1 MERALTFKDFRGIL
15 RRRAGLFVGIA
26 GALLTIGIGIAF
38 GLPPVY
44 QSQGLILVEQQE
56 VPEHLVRSTVT
67 GYADERLR
75 MITQRVMT
83 RDTLVSLIDEYRL
96 YPDLE
101 DAGLDERVTDM
112 RRDILVET
120 VQSDMLLRE
129 ISRAETTIAFTVAFG
144 YPDPVLARD
153 VANELVQL
161 YLNENKRVR
170 EELAAETT
178 AFLGRQA
185 SALADEIA
193 VKEAQLAEFKREHA
207 GALPE
212 LSDLNLQLLDRT
224 EREVDATERE
234 IRALREKVSLLESEL
249 AQLSPYSVVFDQA
262 GDPVLSA
269 EDRLK
274 VLQRQYLQLSAIYSP
289 DHPDVVKARRE
300 MDGLSAQTGIPA
312 LSRSTLQAE
321 LEGRRN
327 ELVAMRERYSAD
339 HPDVVRLE
347 RSVANL
353 EAAFNATPAT
363 LVARESTVPPDNPVY
378 IQKQVQLE
386 GAQIELRAA
395 LAKSR
400 DLAVKMSQFE
410 DRLMRTPEVEREFRD
425 LSRGYEALVAEY
437 GNIQAKQRE
446 AQLALSLESQAMG
459 ERFTLLEPP
468 LLPRFPASPN
478 RVAVLFLSFVL
489 AFAGGIAVLALVESS
504 DTRVRGSRDVLE
516 FIGAPPLAVVPF
528 IANAADLRARSLHRK
543 ALIAGVI
550 LWVAVIGFL
559 ILRPGAN
566 VVA

>member
-1 MERALTFKDFRGIL
+1 MERALTFKDFQAIF
-15 RRRAGLFVGIA
+15 RRRARLFVTIA

-83 RDTLVSLIDEYRL
+83 RDILVSLIDKYNL
-96 YPDLE
+96 YPDLADE
-101 DAGLDERVTDM
+101 GLDERVRAM
-112 RRDILVET
+112 REDILVDT

-129 ISRAETTIAFTVAFG
+129 ISRAETTIAFTVAFS
-144 YPDPVLARD
+144 YSEPALARD
-153 VANELVQL
+153 LANELVQL

-185 SALADEIA
+185 AALAEEIA
-193 VKEAQLAEFKREHA
+193 VKETQLAEFKREHA

-224 EREVDATERE
+224 EREVEATERE
-234 IRALREKVSLLESEL
+234 IRSLREKVTLLESEL

-289 DHPDVVKARRE
+289 DHPEVRKARRE
-300 MDGLSAQTGIPA
+300 MDGLSAQTGMPA
-312 LSRSTLQAE
+312 LSRSMLQGE
-321 LEGRRN
+321 LEARRT
-327 ELVAMRERYSAD
+327 ELAALRERYSLD
-339 HPDVVRLE
+339 HPDIVRLE

-353 EAAFNATPAT
+353 EAEMETLPMTAT
-363 LVARESTVPPDNPVY
+363 ARAPTVPPDNPVY
-378 IQKQVQLE
+378 IQKQVQLQ

-395 LAKSR
+395 VAKSR
-400 DLAVKMSQFE
+400 DLAAKMTQFE

-425 LSRGYEALVAEY
+425 LSRGYDELVTEY
-437 GNIQAKQRE
+437 ANIQSKQRE

-459 ERFTLLEPP
+459 ERFSLLEPP

-489 AFAGGIAVLALVESS
+489 AFAGGIIVLALVESS
-504 DTRVRGSRDVLE
+504 DTLVRGSRDVVD

-528 IANAADLRARSLHRK
+528 IANTADLNARAMRRK
-543 ALIAGVI
+543 ALIAGII
-550 LWVAVIGFL
+550 LWFAVIGFL

-566 VVA
+566 VIA

>member
-1 MERALTFKDFRGIL
+1 MDRALTFKDFQAIL
-15 RRRAGLFVGIA
+15 RRRALLFVSIV
-26 GALLTIGIGIAF
+26 GALLTVGIGIAF

-44 QSQGLILVEQQE
+44 RSQGLILVEQQE

-83 RDTLVSLIDEYRL
+83 RDIIVALIDKYAL
-96 YPDLE
+96 YPDLI
-101 DAGLDERVTDM
+101 DAGLDERVSEM
-112 RRDILVET
+112 RKDIVVDT

-129 ISRAETTIAFTVAFG
+129 ISRAETTIAFTVAFS
-144 YPDPVLARD
+144 YPDPALARD
-153 VANELVQL
+153 LANELVQL

-178 AFLGRQA
+178 AFLARQA
-185 SALADEIA
+185 SALAEEIA

-224 EREVDATERE
+224 EREVEATERE
-234 IRALREKVSLLESEL
+234 IRALREKVTLLESEL

-321 LEGRRN
+321 LEARRT
-327 ELVAMRERYSAD
+327 ELAAMRERYSTD

-347 RSVANL
+347 RSVASL
-353 EAAFNATPAT
+353 EAAIAATPAAPVVRAPT
-363 LVARESTVPPDNPVY
+363 APPDNPVY

-395 LAKSR
+395 VAKSR
-400 DLAVKMSQFE
+400 DLAAKLGQLE
-410 DRLMRTPEVEREFRD
+410 DRLLRTPEVEREFRD
-425 LSRGYEALVAEY
+425 LSRGYDELVTEY
-437 GNIQAKQRE
+437 ANIQAKQRE

-489 AFAGGIAVLALVESS
+489 AFAGGIVVLAFVESS
-504 DTRVRGSRDVLE
+504 DTLVRGSRDAVD

-528 IANAADLRARSLHRK
+528 IANAGDLHARLVRRR
-543 ALIAGVI
+543 ALIAGVVI
-550 LWVAVIGFL
+550 WFAVIGYL

-566 VVA
+566 LIA

>member
-1 MERALTFKDFRGIL
+1 MERALTFRDFQAIL
-15 RRRAGLFVGIA
+15 RRRSGLFVSIA

-83 RDTLVSLIDEYRL
+83 RDILVSLIDKYGL
-96 YPDLE
+96 YPDLT
-101 DAGLDERVTDM
+101 DAGLDERVSEM
-112 RRDILVET
+112 RDDILVDT

-129 ISRAETTIAFTVAFG
+129 ISRAETTIAFTVSFS
-144 YPDPVLARD
+144 YRDPALARD
-153 VANELVQL
+153 LANELVQL

-185 SALADEIA
+185 TALAEEIA
-193 VKEAQLAEFKREHA
+193 VKEAQLAEFKRKHA

-224 EREVDATERE
+224 ERDVEATERE
-234 IRALREKVSLLESEL
+234 IRTLREKVSLLESEL

-269 EDRLK
+269 ADRLK
-274 VLQRQYLQLSAIYSP
+274 VAQRQYLQLSAIYSP
-289 DHPDVVKARRE
+289 DHPDVVKVRKE
-300 MDGLSAQTGIPA
+300 MDGLSAQTGMPA

-321 LEGRRN
+321 LDARRT
-327 ELVAMRERYSAD
+327 ELAATRERYSPD
-339 HPDVVRLE
+339 HPDVLRLE
-347 RSVANL
+347 RSVAGL
-353 EAAFNATPAT
+353 EAELRAAPTTSATRAPA
-363 LVARESTVPPDNPVY
+363 VPPDNPVY
-378 IQKQVQLE
+378 IQKQVQLQ

-395 LAKSR
+395 VAKSR
-400 DLAVKMSQFE
+400 DLTEKMSQFE

-425 LSRGYEALVAEY
+425 LNRGYEELVAEY
-437 GNIQAKQRE
+437 ANIQAKQRE

-459 ERFTLLEPP
+459 ERFMLLEPP

-489 AFAGGIAVLALVESS
+489 AFAGGIAVLAIVESS
-504 DTRVRGSRDVLE
+504 DTLVRGSRDVVE

-528 IANAADLRARSLHRK
+528 IANTRDLRSRSLRRK
-543 ALIAGVI
+543 AVIAGFI
-550 LWVAVIGFL
+550 IWFAVIGFL

-566 VVA
+566 VIA

>member
-1 MERALTFKDFRGIL
+1 MDRALTFKDFQAIF
-15 RRRAGLFVGIA
+15 RRRARLFVTIA

-83 RDTLVSLIDEYRL
+83 RDILVSLIDKYNL
-96 YPDLE
+96 YPDLVDE
-101 DAGLDERVTDM
+101 GLDERVRAM
-112 RRDILVET
+112 REDILVDT

-129 ISRAETTIAFTVAFG
+129 ISRAETTIAFTVAFS
-144 YPDPVLARD
+144 YRDPGLTRD
-153 VANELVQL
+153 LANELVQL
-161 YLNENKRVR
+161 YLNENRRVR

-178 AFLGRQA
+178 AFLSRQA
-185 SALADEIA
+185 TALGEEIA
-193 VKEAQLAEFKREHA
+193 VKERQLAEFKREHA

-224 EREVDATERE
+224 EREVEATERE
-234 IRALREKVSLLESEL
+234 IRSLREKVTLLESEL
-249 AQLSPYSVVFDQA
+249 AQLSPYSVVFNQA

-289 DHPDVVKARRE
+289 DHPEVRKARRE
-300 MDGLSAQTGIPA
+300 MDGLSAQTGMPA
-312 LSRSTLQAE
+312 LSPAMLQAE
-321 LEGRRN
+321 LEANRT
-327 ELVAMRERYSAD
+327 ELAALRERYSAD
-339 HPDVVRLE
+339 HPDIVRLE

-353 EAAFNATPAT
+353 EANIAAMPATPAVRAPT
-363 LVARESTVPPDNPVY
+363 APPDNPVY
-378 IQKQVQLE
+378 IQKQVQLQ

-395 LAKSR
+395 VAKSR
-400 DLAVKMSQFE
+400 DLAAKMTQFE

-425 LSRGYEALVAEY
+425 LSRGYDELVTEY
-437 GNIQAKQRE
+437 ANIQAKQRE

-489 AFAGGIAVLALVESS
+489 AFAGGIIVLALVESS
-504 DTRVRGSRDVLE
+504 DTLVRGSRDVVD

-528 IANAADLRARSLHRK
+528 IANTADLHARAMHRK

-550 LWVAVIGFL
+550 LWFAVIGFL

-566 VVA
+566 VI

>member
-1 MERALTFKDFRGIL
+1 MDRALTFKEFQAIL
-15 RRRAGLFVGIA
+15 RRRARLFIVIA
-26 GALLTIGIGIAF
+26 GTLLTIGIGIAF
-38 GLPPVY
+38 GLPPIY

-83 RDTLVSLIDEYRL
+83 RDTLVTLIDKYGL
-96 YPDLE
+96 YPDLA
-101 DAGLDERVTDM
+101 DAGLDERVSAM
-112 RRDILVET
+112 RGDILVDT
-120 VQSDMLLRE
+120 VQSDLLLRE
-129 ISRAETTIAFTVAFG
+129 ISRAEATIAFTVAFS
-144 YPDPVLARD
+144 YRDPALARD
-153 VANELVQL
+153 LANELVQL

-185 SALADEIA
+185 QALADEIA

-224 EREVDATERE
+224 ERDVEATERE
-234 IRALREKVSLLESEL
+234 IRTLREKVSLLESEL
-249 AQLSPYSVVFDQA
+249 AQLSPHSVVFDQA

-289 DHPDVVKARRE
+289 DHPDVVKVRRE
-300 MDGLSAQTGIPA
+300 MDGLSTQTGVPA
-312 LSRSTLQAE
+312 LSRATLEAE
-321 LEGRRN
+321 LAGRRS
-327 ELVAMRERYSAD
+327 ELAAVRERYSAD

-347 RSVANL
+347 RAVTNL
-353 EAAFNATPAT
+353 QAAIAATPNT
-363 LVARESTVPPDNPVY
+363 PRARTRTVPPDNPVY

-395 LAKSR
+395 VAKSR
-400 DLAVKMSQFE
+400 DLAAKMAQFE

-425 LSRGYEALVAEY
+425 LSRGYEDLVTEY
-437 GNIQAKQRE
+437 GAIQSKQRE

-459 ERFTLLEPP
+459 ERFSLLEPP

-478 RVAVLFLSFVL
+478 RIAVLFVSFVL
-489 AFAGGIAVLALVESS
+489 AFAGGIAGIALVESS
-504 DTRVRGSRDVLE
+504 DTLVRGSRDVVE

-528 IANAADLRARSLHRK
+528 IANAGDLRARSWRRK
-543 ALIAGVI
+543 AAIAGVV
-550 LWVAVIGFL
+550 LWFAVIGFL

-566 VVA
+566 VIA